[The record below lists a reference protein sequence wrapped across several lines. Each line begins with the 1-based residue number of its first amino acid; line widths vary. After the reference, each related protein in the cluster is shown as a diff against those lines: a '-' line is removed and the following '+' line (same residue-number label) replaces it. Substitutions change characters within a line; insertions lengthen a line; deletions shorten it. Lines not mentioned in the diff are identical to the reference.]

1 MNRYLRRCA
10 AAMLGCVL
18 FVPAAYAQDACG
30 CAPTYRIEYKT
41 IYDRQPVTA
50 YRLEYEDQIVDKPIT
65 VKREVWET
73 EMRVRKYTVA
83 KPVTLT
89 SEKVEEVKVMR
100 PVWEDAFQD
109 VTYDKVVNETE
120 KRQERYTTMKPVY
133 QENFRDEQYTVRKE
147 VPYTMLQ
154 PQQRT
159 VYEPVTTTATQYVDQ
174 GGYVDQQTVTPGAVR
189 NRLQWIPGGYSV
201 SGVNGLPYYQRGGFH
216 WVPTQ
221 APAVVSTARVYVP
234 NVVAQQVQQT
244 HMQAKVVT
252 DNVEVQGVRYED
264 EIQTRRVPYTTL
276 SYQPEEHV
284 REVEVP
290 VQRVVQVVEKRPIRV
305 CKMVEETE
313 VRRTPVVTQRMEYEE
328 HEEQIPVKVL
338 KVVNEEKILRETH
351 RVAKWVA
358 YETTRLTPRTV
369 AMKIPIDQFGNPISS
384 AAVPPS
390 AASDT
395 IVNKQIIDPPAK
407 VRVEKPMSP
416 MPAPMPMP
424 MEDETEKEM
433 ETEKSTLPDGTKIV
447 PRDEADK
454 KPMLNEAKKSE
465 T

>member
-18 FVPAAYAQDACG
+18 IVPTAYAQDACG
-30 CAPTYRIEYKT
+30 CAPAYRIEYKT

-50 YRLEYEDQIVDKPIT
+50 YRLEYEDQVVEKPIT
-65 VKREVWET
+65 VQKQVWET

-89 SEKVEEVKVMR
+89 SEKVEEVKVMK
-100 PVWEDAFQD
+100 PVWEDSFQD
-109 VTYDKVVNETE
+109 VSYDKVVNETE
-120 KRQERYTTMKPVY
+120 RRVERYTTLKPVY
-133 QENFRDEQYTVRKE
+133 ETQEREEQYTVRRPVQE
-147 VPYTMLQ
+147 TVMQ
-154 PQQRT
+154 PQQQT

-244 HMQAKVVT
+244 QMVGKVVT
-252 DNVEVQGVRYED
+252 TEVPVQVTKYVD
-264 EIQTRRVPYTTL
+264 EIETRRVPYTSL
-276 SYQPEEHV
+276 RYEQVENQ
-284 REVEVP
+284 REIDVP
-290 VQRVVQVVEKRPIRV
+290 VQRVERVVEKRPIRV

-328 HEEQIPVKVL
+328 REEQIPVKVM
-338 KVVNEEKILRETH
+338 KVVNEEKVLRETH

-358 YETTRLTPRTV
+358 YEATRLTPRVV
-369 AMKIPIDQFGNPISS
+369 AMKVPIDQFGNPIST
-384 AAVPPS
+384 ATVAPS

-395 IVNKQIIDPPAK
+395 IVKKEIVDP
-407 VRVEKPMSP
+407 VQRVQKPMT
-416 MPAPMPMP
+416 APMPMP
-424 MEDETEKEM
+424 MEQTEAEPM
-433 ETEKSTLPDGTKIV
+433 PEESTLPEGTKVV
-447 PRDEADK
+447 PRSEADK
-454 KPMLNEAKKSE
+454 KPMLNKAEKKSE